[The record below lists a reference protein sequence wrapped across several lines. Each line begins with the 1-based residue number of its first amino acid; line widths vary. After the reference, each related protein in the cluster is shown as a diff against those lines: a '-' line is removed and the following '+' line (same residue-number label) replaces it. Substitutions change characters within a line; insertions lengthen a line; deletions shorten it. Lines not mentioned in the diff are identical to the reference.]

1 MKIYTYC
8 LSLIV
13 QRDTNDLPN
22 HSFYPRAPLAHEDQG
37 SDQKSTDSA
46 FHSISACAFS
56 EAVRKSACLSGLD
69 AVGHSRHLG
78 NLPIQDILHHTQEN
92 VLTGFTYLNHR
103 TKLI

>member
-37 SDQKSTDSA
+37 SDQKSTNFA
-46 FHSISACAFS
+46 FHSIPTRAFF
-56 EAVRKSACLSGLD
+56 ETVRKSACLSGLD
-69 AVGHSRHLG
+69 AVSRSRHPG
-78 NLPIQDILHHTQEN
+78 NFPFQDVLHHTQEN